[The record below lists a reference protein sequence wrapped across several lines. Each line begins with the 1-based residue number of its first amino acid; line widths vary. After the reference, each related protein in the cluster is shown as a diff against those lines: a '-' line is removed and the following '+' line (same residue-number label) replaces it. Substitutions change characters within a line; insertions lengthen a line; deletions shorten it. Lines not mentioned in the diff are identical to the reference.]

1 MFVDTHAHLFYKNFE
16 GELEAV
22 IERAK
27 EAQVDYILVPATDIE
42 TSKQTIELTR
52 RYDFIYSAVG
62 VHPQDTKDW
71 DDSYINQIEELAR
84 ESKIVAI
91 GEIGLDYYYDFSP
104 KEKQIKAFREQL
116 ELAIKLDLPVIIHNR
131 DADEDVMD
139 IITSYAGSGLRAQLH
154 CFNGSAEDALK
165 LIKMHH
171 YISFT
176 GNITFKN
183 AENLRQVLAA
193 VTPEHLLIETDSPF
207 MTPVPFRGKR
217 NEPCYVKYVA
227 EQAAATHKMSIED
240 IGRITSLNAFRLFGI
255 GSKSD
260 TRYTYKIHDSLY
272 INVTNRCNADCIF
285 CSRKE
290 DAMISGYNLKMSK
303 SEEPP
308 AERYINEIGD
318 PKQYHEIV
326 FCGYGEPSIRWDVVK
341 QVAAYVKE
349 NGGKTRMNTNG
360 HGNYINKR
368 DITPELKGVIDTVS
382 ISFNATDAD
391 EYAHIMK
398 VDSSMYDEM
407 KIFARKAKDNGVR
420 VVLSVVSIDEVE
432 IEKARKIVTDE
443 IGVEF
448 RVREYF

>member
-1 MFVDTHAHLFYKNFE
+1 V
-16 GELEAV
+16 
-22 IERAK
+22 
-27 EAQVDYILVPATDIE
+27 
-42 TSKQTIELTR
+42 ELTR
-52 RYDFIYSAVG
+52 KYDFIYGAVG

-71 DDSYINQIEELAR
+71 DDSYIHQVEELAH
-84 ESKIVAI
+84 ESKIIAI
-91 GEIGLDYYYDFSP
+91 EEIGLDYYYDFSP
-104 KEKQIKAFREQL
+104 KEKQIKAFTEQI
-116 ELAIKLDLPVIIHNR
+116 ELALKLDLPVIIHNR
-131 DADEDVMD
+131 EADEDVMN
-139 IITSYAGSGLRAQLH
+139 ILASYAGSGLRAQLH
-154 CFNGSAEDALK
+154 CFNGTVEDALK

-217 NEPCYVKYVA
+217 NEPYYVKYVA
-227 EQAAATHKMSIED
+227 EQAASIHKMSIDD

-260 TRYTYKIHDSLY
+260 TKFTYKIHDSLY
-272 INVTNRCNADCIF
+272 VNVTNRCNADCIF
-285 CSRKE
+285 CSRK
-290 DAMISGYNLKMSK
+290 DDPVISGYNLKMNK
-303 SEEPP
+303 SDEPP
-308 AERYINEIGD
+308 AELYIKEIGD

-368 DITPELKGVIDTVS
+368 DITPELKGKIDTVS
-382 ISFNATDAD
+382 ISFNATDAG
-391 EYAHIMK
+391 EYARIMK
-398 VDSSMYDEM
+398 VDPSMYDEM
-407 KIFARKAKDNGVR
+407 KNFARKAKDNGVH

-432 IEKARKIVTDE
+432 IEKARKIVTEE

>member
-16 GELEAV
+16 GELEEV
-22 IERAK
+22 IARAR
-27 EAQVDYILVPATDIE
+27 EALVDFILVPGTDIE
-42 TSKQTIELTR
+42 TSKQTVELTR
-52 RYDFIYSAVG
+52 KYDFIYGAVG

-71 DDSYINQIEELAR
+71 DDSYIHQVEELAH

-104 KEKQIKAFREQL
+104 KEKQIKAFTEQI
-116 ELAIKLDLPVIIHNR
+116 ELALKLDLPVIIHNR
-131 DADEDVMD
+131 EADEDVMN
-139 IITSYAGSGLRAQLH
+139 ILASYAGSGLRAQLH
-154 CFNGSAEDALK
+154 CFNGTVEDALK

-217 NEPCYVKYVA
+217 NEPYYVKYVA
-227 EQAAATHKMSIED
+227 EQAAAIHKMSIED

-260 TRYTYKIHDSLY
+260 TKFTYKIHDSLY
-272 INVTNRCNADCIF
+272 VNVTNRCNADCIF

-290 DAMISGYNLKMSK
+290 DPVISGYNLKMNK
-303 SEEPP
+303 SDEPP
-308 AERYINEIGD
+308 AELYIKEIGD

-368 DITPELKGVIDTVS
+368 DITPELKGKIDTVS
-382 ISFNATDAD
+382 ISFNATDAG
-391 EYAHIMK
+391 EYARIMK
-398 VDSSMYDEM
+398 VDPSMYDEM
-407 KIFARKAKDNGVR
+407 KNFARKAKDNGVH

-432 IEKARKIVTDE
+432 IEKARKIVTEE